1 MTMIMTIEAC
11 REEVIK
17 AQKAK
22 DEAAER
28 YAMSPSEMRFNELS
42 RAWDRVYE
50 AKKALKRR

>member
-1 MTMIMTIEAC
+1 MNMAMTIEAC
-11 REEVIK
+11 REEVLK